1 LVSATEIANTALAT
15 LYHSPHRPV
24 RPIVR
29 RLYAYHYEKG
39 KQSLAV
45 NIERGGQ
52 IPRFFVGVVQVRL
65 CQGEQLLLQG
75 NRFPKE
81 LTPIDRLRIPPP
93 IPQVAA
99 KPIPKTKQPGHH
111 GQRVPAKLLRRT

>member
-1 LVSATEIANTALAT
+1 PLSLTTFPT
-15 LYHSPHRPV
+15 
-24 RPIVR
+24 R
-29 RLYAYHYEKG
+29 RSSDLFEKG

-52 IPRFFVGVVQVRL
+52 IPHFFVGVVQVRL

-111 GQRVPAKLLRRT
+111 GQRVPAKLLRRTTPRDRKSVV